1 MNNNRKF
8 FIIGFTIFISS
19 IILIGGMF
27 FLQDISIKSSNYSF
41 NVIFNETPGLYE
53 GDDVKMLGKKI
64 GTITNTTII
73 DKKVNVELSIDNSF
87 AFKIPIDSKIEVKSE
102 GFLGTKYIS
111 INPGADNNKFIS
123 VGETVYGIGDYDF
136 SEITTEIGPIAED
149 VGVFMNRLN
158 SLFRDDEKDKIRKII
173 SNIESLT
180 LNINEFSKN
189 NKDIISDKDRKK
201 IGNLINDLSIA
212 SEIFKNNM
220 EKDINDIVS
229 NMKILSNTA
238 PEVKETIENLKD
250 ITNSFNQTSKDIN
263 KILSRIEKKNNTLG
277 KLIYEDSLYINM
289 NGVALDLRSLIKD
302 VKENPTK
309 YMKAY
314 FQGKK

>member
-1 MNNNRKF
+1 MDNRKKF
-8 FIIGFTIFISS
+8 FIIGFTVFISI
-19 IILIGGMF
+19 IILIGGLF
-27 FLQDISIKSSNYSF
+27 FLQDISIKNSNYSF

-64 GTITNTTII
+64 GTITNTKII

-111 INPGADNNKFIS
+111 IAPGSDNNKFIA

-149 VGVFMNRLN
+149 VGLFMNRLN
-158 SLFRDDEKDKIRKII
+158 TLFRDEEKDKIRKII
-173 SNIESLT
+173 FNIESLSD
-180 LNINEFSKN
+180 NINQFSDVNKN
-189 NKDIISDKDRKK
+189 IISAEDKLKVK
-201 IGNLINDLSIA
+201 NLIDDLSTA
-212 SEIFKNNM
+212 SSILKN
-220 EKDINDIVS
+220 KLDNDVS
-229 NMKILSNTA
+229 SIIDNMKILSNST
-238 PEVKETIENLKD
+238 PELKETIENLKE
-250 ITNSFNQTSKDIN
+250 ITNSFDETSRDIN
-263 KILSRIEKKNNTLG
+263 RMIDNIEKKNNTLG
-277 KLIYEDSLYINM
+277 KLLYEDSLYVNI
-289 NGVALDLRSLIKD
+289 NGVALDLRGLIQD
-302 VKENPTK
+302 IKENPTK

>member
-111 INPGADNNKFIS
+111 IAPGLDNNKFIS

-136 SEITTEIGPIAED
+136 SEITTEIGPIAQD
-149 VGVFMNRLN
+149 LGVFMNRLN
-158 SLFRDDEKDKIRKII
+158 TLFREEEKDRIRDII
-173 SNIESLT
+173 ANIDSLT
-180 LNINEFSKN
+180 NNANEFSKI
-189 NKDIISDKDRKK
+189 NKDIISGQDKKNIK
-201 IGNLINDLSIA
+201 NLINDLSET
-212 SEIFKNNM
+212 SSFL
-220 EKDINDIVS
+220 KDKMNQDVSDIID
-229 NMKILSNTA
+229 NMKTLSESA
-238 PEVKETIENLKD
+238 PELKETIENLKD
-250 ITNSFNQTSKDIN
+250 ITDSFDKSSKEIN
-263 KILSRIEKKNNTLG
+263 KMISSIEEKNNTLG
-277 KLIYEDSLYINM
+277 KLIYEDSLYVNIN
-289 NGVALDLRSLIKD
+289 GIALDLRSLIKD
-302 VKENPTK
+302 VKDNPTK